1 LVVLPAVGDSL
12 KRLEYSVLVQYNYM
26 YSCSPRVIKD
36 KTIAA
41 PKADINKRRL
51 WKGNILFHMITPS
64 STALTSA
71 DSVAPIFELDIVVS
85 FFIFFMYCI
94 N

>member
-1 LVVLPAVGDSL
+1 VVLPAVGDSL
-12 KRLEYSVLVQYNYM
+12 KRLEYSVLAQYNYM

-51 WKGNILFHMITPS
+51 RLK
-64 STALTSA
+64 
-71 DSVAPIFELDIVVS
+71 DIF
-85 FFIFFMYCI
+85 FFIGSLHHVQP
-94 N
+94 